1 MMEAQSNMDS
11 AKKKNDKRLVFLG
24 MEKIGISTTQ
34 LNETYTRNGG
44 SFRGK
49 FLRLLWTEN
58 KVVEAKETG
67 CTFNGDNDN

>member
-11 AKKKNDKRLVFLG
+11 AKKKIDKRLVFLG

-34 LNETYTRNGG
+34 LNEYTRNGG

-49 FLRLLWTEN
+49 FLRLFWTEN

-67 CTFNGDNDN
+67 FNGDNDN